1 MGTGRRAGEGVF
13 FGNNAGGPEP
23 PKASVSLQP
32 QAHETTHW
40 PVKLAAKIG
49 CFAGRPDPNFG
60 TAEFRRS
67 GQGFGQ
73 NCHFPA
79 YFILFHPG
87 CLPGRFAAT
96 DRIRRSPANLRP
108 GEF

>member
-13 FGNNAGGPEP
+13 FGNNAGGSGP

-32 QAHETTHW
+32 KAPETTHS
-40 PVKLAAKIG
+40 PGKVAAKIG

-60 TAEFRRS
+60 TAEFQRS
-67 GQGFGQ
+67 GQAFGQ
-73 NCHFPA
+73 NRHFSA
-79 YFILFHPG
+79 HFIQFHPG
-87 CLPGRFAAT
+87 RLPGRFAAT
-96 DRIRRSPANLRP
+96 GRIRRSPADLRP